1 MPKEIGYYLASC
13 RSIIPTE
20 SAGERQKKICQQ
32 IAERLGNTATLQ
44 LYDSVRDLGNY
55 FIRLVYPD
63 GLDHTSSLGD
73 IDLSE
78 ENVLKLKTSGIRYE
92 FALKKVLLEKTDPK
106 LYEWV

>member
-1 MPKEIGYYLASC
+1 MPKEIGNYIASC
-13 RSIIPTE
+13 RSIVPTE
-20 SAGERQKKICQQ
+20 SAGERQRKICEK

-63 GLDHTSSLGD
+63 GLDHTSSLGE
-73 IDLSE
+73 IDRSE
-78 ENVLKLKTSGIRYE
+78 ENVMILKTSGIEYE
-92 FALKKVLLEKTDPK
+92 FALKKIFFEKTDPK